1 MIIAKI
7 GPLSIATVWRQ
18 FQVIDYAMSL
28 PPLPSLCRGI
38 SRIPLAI
45 MDLWVGHTLVN
56 TDGGQ
61 PPSPWYSEGP
71 HKKWEN
77 QVTATIEMG

>member
-28 PPLPSLCRGI
+28 SPLPSLCRGI

-45 MDLWVGHTLVN
+45 MDL
-56 TDGGQ
+56 
-61 PPSPWYSEGP
+61 
-71 HKKWEN
+71 
-77 QVTATIEMG
+77 

>member
-1 MIIAKI
+1 MIIAEI

-28 PPLPSLCRGI
+28 PPLFFHSLCRGI

-45 MDLWVGHTLVN
+45 MDL
-56 TDGGQ
+56 
-61 PPSPWYSEGP
+61 
-71 HKKWEN
+71 
-77 QVTATIEMG
+77 